1 MNKVLKLQR
10 VGLITPTVV
19 EYEGKVLATNHLD
32 IESTCNLWRVHFG
45 FYPTEKVDIAMIKKQ
60 FSSIQQK
67 TLSSVKSVYELFYER
82 NFIPR
87 VFEANEEHTEWGMYR
102 NKELEKLEAEN
113 AALRERLEKAVGLPC
128 KVGDKVYCIHRMSN
142 PEMLEWQ
149 VNEIRITDHNYM
161 LQLGR
166 AGTKDY
172 RSESSQ
178 FYGKWWFVTREAA
191 EARLAELKGE

>member
-19 EYEGKVLATNHLD
+19 EYEGKILATNHLD
-32 IESTCNLWRVHFG
+32 IESLCNLWRVHFG
-45 FYPTEKVDIAMIKKQ
+45 FYTTEKVDLAMTKKQ

-87 VFEANEEHTEWGMYR
+87 EFEANEEHTEWGMYR

-113 AALRERLEKAVGLPC
+113 AALRERLEEAVGGWISIEERLP
-128 KVGDKVYCIHRMSN
+128 
-142 PEMLEWQ
+142 E
-149 VNEIRITDHNYM
+149 TDN
-161 LQLGR
+161 
-166 AGTKDY
+166 K
-172 RSESSQ
+172 
-178 FYGKWWFVTREAA
+178 KNTRF
-191 EARLAELKGE
+191 

>member
-10 VGLITPTVV
+10 VGLNTPTVV

-45 FYPTEKVDIAMIKKQ
+45 FYPTEKVDIAMTKKQ

-113 AALRERLEKAVGLPC
+113 AELK
-128 KVGDKVYCIHRMSN
+128 
-142 PEMLEWQ
+142 
-149 VNEIRITDHNYM
+149 
-161 LQLGR
+161 
-166 AGTKDY
+166 
-172 RSESSQ
+172 
-178 FYGKWWFVTREAA
+178 
-191 EARLAELKGE
+191 ARLRIIKMALEYSCLETVQGNEQFFDEMQKKVNKYIKQAEDVFNSEKNGITFTFAESRLKEL